1 VREVLS
7 FIDQIKSRTTM
18 FLMARKRQSK
28 QANNIQQKM
37 TPWMSVISYHLLF
50 KLTKIS
56 LSTSQYNLWPLLL
69 QKRMMLCLIK
79 KTLSSFQIRKI
90 LQFMSQ
96 VQLQRY
102 LQVGANMMINRFNLT
117 VQSIETVW
125 LQAKMLVELEA
136 HQIIKLHHLVQIK
149 KINLINQLLWWA
161 VKVEETVQEEMVS
174 SSRVTKKDS
183 NYQINWN
190 KFHWKSTNKLWN
202 LENKTLE
209 VQETVM

>member
-1 VREVLS
+1 
-7 FIDQIKSRTTM
+7 
-18 FLMARKRQSK
+18 
-28 QANNIQQKM
+28 M

-125 LQAKMLVELEA
+125 LQAKMLAELEA
-136 HQIIKLHHLVQIK
+136 HPIIKLHHLVQIK

>member
-1 VREVLS
+1 
-7 FIDQIKSRTTM
+7 
-18 FLMARKRQSK
+18 
-28 QANNIQQKM
+28 M